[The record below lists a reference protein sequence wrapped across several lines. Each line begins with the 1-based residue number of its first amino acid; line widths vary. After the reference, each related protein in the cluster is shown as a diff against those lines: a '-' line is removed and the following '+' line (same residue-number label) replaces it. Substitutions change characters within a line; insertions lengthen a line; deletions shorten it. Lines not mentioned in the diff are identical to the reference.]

1 MNAAIPAKNI
11 DLYLG
16 KAIDFHCHGIGRFDF
31 TEILQLDLFQIERIL
46 KERHQHCILTMYLP
60 KQNFEDFLNLME
72 HFHLGKQRG
81 EFTHI
86 KGIGLEGPL
95 LASHGGTP
103 EIGVWMPSKSH
114 WQALANCGSKG
125 LIYIILSP
133 DAQLHGSNFPFD
145 PDYPSITWITETLLT
160 GGVLPAPGHFTKSD
174 PVTSAQ
180 SLQLMF
186 DVVSAWGH
194 GATVTDHLYNDMP
207 HNFKHAWRTPREK
220 AQREQEI
227 QMLDLENW
235 NLNSLEDQLGIV
247 PAVIIKNA
255 RKGLVKVC
263 QNFDG
268 EHVDL
273 EIVKKTVELLGAENM
288 LMMTDSIENHCLAG
302 RKLQMHDGSSLL
314 YQDEGIVAAGSQ
326 GIDRQ
331 IQNMVLMELSDQ
343 QIQFITQKVA
353 SDLLI
358 QQEKYIEQLTYAEVS
373 RL

>member
-1 MNAAIPAKNI
+1 MNAETSARNI
-11 DLYLG
+11 DQYLG
-16 KAIDFHCHGIGRFDF
+16 KSIDFHCHGIGRFDF
-31 TEILQLDLFQIERIL
+31 TEILQLDLIEIERIL
-46 KERHQHCILTMYLP
+46 RERCQHCILTMYLP

-72 HFHLGKQRG
+72 RFHSGKQRG
-81 EFTHI
+81 DFTHI

-103 EIGVWMPSKSH
+103 EVGVWMPGKSH
-114 WQALANCGSKG
+114 WKALANCGSKG
-125 LIYIILSP
+125 LTYIILSP
-133 DAQLHGSNFPFD
+133 DAQQHGSNFPYD

-160 GGVLPAPGHFTKSD
+160 GGVLPAPGHFTKTD
-174 PVTSAQ
+174 PVGSAQ

-186 DVVSAWGH
+186 DVVSAWGY
-194 GATVTDHLYNDMP
+194 GPTVTDHLYNDMP

-220 AQREQEI
+220 TQRDQEI
-227 QMLDLENW
+227 KMLDLEHW

-288 LMMTDSIENHCLAG
+288 LMMTDSIESHCLAG

-331 IQNMVLMELSDQ
+331 IQNMISMGLSNHQIEL
-343 QIQFITQKVA
+343 ITQTVA
-353 SDLLI
+353 SNLLV
-358 QQEKYIEQLTYAEVS
+358 QQEKYIYWTTHTC
-373 RL
+373 